1 MINITTAVRQMR
13 IARKLGKISNEIQ
26 TRVMRR
32 LGFNRMAQWE
42 SMMRLRAQIERDIA
56 PVMVARKEAE
66 ADLFQIKCKV
76 TERKAPV
83 KVAPRKVK
91 QVLTGYEYTVAW
103 WNAMELKER
112 EDRKAGTVA
121 RNAAKELAPA

>member
-13 IARKLGKISNEIQ
+13 IARRLGKINNEIQ
-26 TRVMRR
+26 TRMMRR

-56 PVMVARKEAE
+56 PILTAKRAAEAE
-66 ADLFQIKCKV
+66 LLQVKYKV

-91 QVLTGYEYTVAW
+91 QVLTGYEYTIEW
-103 WNAMELKER
+103 WKAMDLKER
-112 EDRKAGTVA
+112 EDRKAVRA
-121 RNAAKELAPA
+121 ELAPA